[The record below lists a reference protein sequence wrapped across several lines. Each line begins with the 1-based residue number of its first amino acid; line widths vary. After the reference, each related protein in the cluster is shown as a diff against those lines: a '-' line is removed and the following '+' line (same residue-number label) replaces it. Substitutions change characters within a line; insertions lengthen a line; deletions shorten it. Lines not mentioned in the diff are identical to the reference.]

1 MRKINCIAID
11 DEPMALEV
19 ISQYASRIGSI
30 ELKTFSSPRA
40 GLAAIESEHPDLVLL
55 DIEMKSMNGLDIA
68 RTIPPETTLIFITAY
83 EQYALKGFDLDAV
96 DFLHKP
102 IAYDRFER
110 AISKAMIR
118 INQMKAN
125 AQNDTIVVKQEY
137 NNIVVNLDEVVYF
150 EAMEN
155 YVKIVRPNGKTIL
168 TRMQMKTLREMLPEG
183 KFICVHRSFVVAVS
197 QIKSYSYTSI
207 NLGQVTLPIGRTY
220 LSQIQQYIKK

>member
-1 MRKINCIAID
+1 
-11 DEPMALEV
+11 
-19 ISQYASRIGSI
+19 
-30 ELKTFSSPRA
+30 
-40 GLAAIESEHPDLVLL
+40 
-55 DIEMKSMNGLDIA
+55 
-68 RTIPPETTLIFITAY
+68 
-83 EQYALKGFDLDAV
+83 
-96 DFLHKP
+96 
-102 IAYDRFER
+102 
-110 AISKAMIR
+110 
-118 INQMKAN
+118 MKAN